1 MYKSSN
7 FLKKLLTFLSEFDI
21 ILKYSMRVCWNR
33 QTGTF
38 EGRVSL
44 AYGFKSRH
52 SHQLILQFI
61 YARVVELADSLD
73 SGSSVHYARAGSS
86 PASRTMSE
94 QAMDRLLRLI
104 LYVRARSRRCSSFP
118 NRTSLRWASVW
129 GRPVCGF
136 FLVGFNRLFQI

>member
-52 SHQLILQFI
+52 SHQLYLSFMLG
-61 YARVVELADSLD
+61 YFDYGKMAEL
-73 SGSSVHYARAGSS
+73 V
-86 PASRTMSE
+86 
-94 QAMDRLLRLI
+94 
-104 LYVRARSRRCSSFP
+104 
-118 NRTSLRWASVW
+118 
-129 GRPVCGF
+129 
-136 FLVGFNRLFQI
+136 